1 MMERKCWA
9 GDGSI
14 MFAKEFGLTK
24 EDKVQLKGLEKCLGF
39 KFSDRLHL
47 KRALT
52 HRSYAN
58 ENRLPPTEHNE
69 RYEFLGDA
77 VLELGISNLLMTHFA
92 NHSEG
97 ELSKLRA
104 SIVNETQLAEIAR
117 KLDLGKFL
125 YLGKGEDQT
134 GGRDKPSLLA
144 DAFEAILGAM
154 YLDRGWDKAFA
165 MINSYYRPVLEA
177 VSAGDYIKD
186 FKTQLQE
193 EAQSRFHS
201 IPKYRL
207 VKESGPDHQKVFE
220 VNLFIGDELYGVGS
234 GYSKKS
240 AEQEAAKEALF
251 KLSKIPH
258 SLDES

>member
-1 MMERKCWA
+1 
-9 GDGSI
+9 
-14 MFAKEFGLTK
+14 MFAKDEGLTK
-24 EDKVQLKGLEKCLGF
+24 EDKTQLKELEKKLSF

-58 ENRLPPTEHNE
+58 ENRLAPTDHNE

-77 VLELGISNLLMTHFA
+77 VLELSISHLLMKHFSD
-92 NHSEG
+92 HSEG

-117 KLDLGKFL
+117 GLDLGQFL

-154 YLDRGWDKAFA
+154 YLDRGWEKAFA
-165 MINSYYRPVLEA
+165 MVTRYYKPVLEA

-193 EAQSRFHS
+193 EAQSRFHA

-207 VKESGPDHQKVFE
+207 VKETGPDHQKVFE
-220 VNLFIGDELYGVGS
+220 INLYIGEELYGVGT
-234 GYSKKS
+234 GMSKKA
-240 AEQEAAKEALF
+240 AEQEAAKEALT
-251 KLSKIPH
+251 KLKN
-258 SLDES
+258 